1 MFSIRGGTVVKANF
15 ERMIQEYRGDMESVY
30 QTWFIDNDQRLKAFR
45 TIRNGVIEVIKDID
59 NNTFGNDFKGSTLE
73 IVVTAIAE
81 QKQVFEGAAHAF
93 YWKPKLRIPDIYE
106 NERNK
111 KAFGRFLKSC
121 LQATTE
127 KQLIE
132 EIVKLDQLQIKGL
145 GPAVANILYFLHPT
159 VFPPFNTAIVKGF
172 NLLFDQ
178 KIKLGSWQEYLKMRE
193 IILDFN
199 EKYRNLLSKDLGAVG
214 GLLFEI
220 GTGRLVISENYEITL
235 ENMEKQTKAK
245 MKRHSEVINDAIE
258 ENDHS
263 EMQYHLAR
271 LGKALGYDVWIA
283 QNDHKREW
291 NNQKLG
297 EFSLKRLNLPNI
309 PQSIKET
316 IALIDVIW
324 LDKKERIVGAFE
336 VEKSTSIYSGILRLY
351 DLALTMSE
359 NQTKF
364 YLVAPDKREKEIK
377 AQLLRPSIRH
387 SNACQISYILFSE
400 LRCDCDAMCKFGTDI
415 GVLDK
420 ISRNVG

>member
-1 MFSIRGGTVVKANF
+1 MKANF

-59 NNTFGNDFKGSTLE
+59 NNTFGNDFKGSSLE

-106 NERNK
+106 NELNK

-271 LGKALGYDVWIA
+271 LGKALGYNVWIA
-283 QNDHKREW
+283 QNDH
-291 NNQKLG
+291 
-297 EFSLKRLNLPNI
+297 
-309 PQSIKET
+309 
-316 IALIDVIW
+316 
-324 LDKKERIVGAFE
+324 
-336 VEKSTSIYSGILRLY
+336 
-351 DLALTMSE
+351 
-359 NQTKF
+359 
-364 YLVAPDKREKEIK
+364 
-377 AQLLRPSIRH
+377 
-387 SNACQISYILFSE
+387 
-400 LRCDCDAMCKFGTDI
+400 
-415 GVLDK
+415 
-420 ISRNVG
+420 